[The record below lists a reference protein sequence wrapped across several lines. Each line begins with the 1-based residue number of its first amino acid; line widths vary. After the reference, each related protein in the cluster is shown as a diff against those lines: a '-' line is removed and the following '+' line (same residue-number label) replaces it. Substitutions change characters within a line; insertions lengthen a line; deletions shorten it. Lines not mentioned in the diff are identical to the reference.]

1 MATRENAHVVE
12 RDEGSVVDVSPS
24 GQQISFE
31 PVQVEEVTPETAPQQ
46 TGSGSGNLLGTIQGD
61 FSNEE
66 EQHQAETYESPVEK
80 QQQQQQQRQQQEPT
94 REQPQN
100 RSVPTVSAEEVSKQD
115 SGLAPQVESRQ
126 EGPVPQGASE
136 AASSE
141 DVLADVQVP
150 ARGANYVAMDS
161 SWSPAERPSVWR
173 GQVQKPEGRRA
184 EVEQTQVEKPDEAQ
198 RQKEEDDEQE
208 FGETPKTPEQA
219 MAKPKKNIF
228 EPIKR
233 TAQQI
238 VSGVQNRRTSRS
250 ARQFYE
256 HTAKRIVA
264 EKNYQAQAAY
274 GKITGDARLDID
286 EVSIGTEFVRAALMI
301 PNGKFAAY
309 IEANT
314 GVQLSEN
321 IEEAIAQV
329 GEALANND
337 VQVGVFKSPN
347 LEPESSSR
355 AYLKMHAGSDIRMN
369 PMRFKAYNADT
380 DGDDCCVSFQ
390 EAAMK
395 RCVDP
400 LDYLINLAGDLTLD
414 PDFMPFRLPNS
425 LDLRDERN
433 IRQATLDYI
442 KQSVITDSPDLARV
456 ICDMYLAKPDK
467 REDAVREYV
476 RAAYGYAHAGSN
488 REWKRALSDV
498 LSRTYRDLRTL
509 SIAQFGYGREHETSE
524 ELLQDTPRPV
534 TAADRNLFEFTRC
547 VLDDALVDAER
558 VANFQDL
565 RVMMHDYLGEP
576 KGTNPSFRFTANVAK
591 LFVNYDDR
599 MQIGSDEVRVSEDGT
614 EVTISGSALMR
625 GVLKFVES
633 RVIRNQLDTKERQKE
648 ARETLVTKIR
658 EEVGD
663 ENLPVNGE
671 GRKEFMTKFIKV
683 YNDNV
688 ALINAANITI
698 TTDWRMS
705 QGYGFRKLETV
716 GDIAAA
722 LRDVY
727 GDRLLIRD
735 LLKPDQFLAARES
748 LTDENGKFFINK
760 VYGGWTLDKFA
771 KENKYFE
778 PGVDLEEISNT
789 KGHAT
794 ITNIIRALADKRGST
809 ASKYNQDVYEKED
822 SVCDKMFDLLKTMGS
837 STAHSLYQELE
848 VLNLSDPD
856 VWAYFGMDNWEGFI
870 KSKYGKRLL
879 SSNSVEDVKTI
890 RLAMTVEY
898 RMSRIHELEHPM
910 EGMYK
915 NAEDL
920 VEELAYQEDKLA
932 SASWAWQAIIRD
944 RRAIANGELQTFS
957 RLKSGYRGIL
967 NKSKQGASYEH
978 WAELEEYNSLEEVLL
993 SLNLTKDDKCRILR
1007 DVVCLDQEFLMSEYL
1022 MPEFLERNPYSTYS
1036 SGAITSVGIMSATND
1051 FNSAYDRWE
1060 RLQGKLIADV
1070 VKARQKANPGD
1081 LLTHLQYLK
1090 EHPQDFAGLQKR
1102 TIIDAMCAVLEK
1114 TYLQSEK
1121 SKQHP
1126 FTNALYQCLS
1136 LIRNGGYFSDVYHTD
1151 DKAVG
1156 LQSLDELSPMDIA
1169 MLLADPSKSLWVY
1182 DDAGRKVRVNQEF
1195 LVGVK
1200 DPSEEELWDFLVE
1213 NPNVAACLRTHQAS
1227 VLPDGSSY
1235 LGATNTLANSMKTRR
1250 RGDDADLKE
1259 DTIYDLVDDPS
1270 FCAFVALITPLHG
1283 RKARDMRAP
1292 YLYSLD
1298 TVGEWITKFSVD
1310 DIMGAFY
1317 VNESHLTRIGM
1328 TDEAAHLLVEDVR
1341 VSLKRMQQKVLGEL
1355 IDGHEE
1361 DLSEELPI
1369 PLYPDLSSCYA
1380 YYDVRQEFS
1389 GAKTD
1394 VSTGIEGYETHRL
1407 AMFMSALGCKDK
1419 YASLTE
1425 YDDFG
1430 MADKE
1435 ALMNRFGA
1443 CMTNFGKPL
1452 FELDDELLNSE
1463 EIILE
1468 LPEGEVRQDKSLK
1481 RAKKQQVASVYSYL
1495 IVKRDFGAEKFNLK
1509 AKKTG
1514 QDKFNSIIK
1523 HGKYFS
1529 QEELQ
1534 QFDEKVSDHGEL
1546 LNWLRGIYAENP
1558 ENIFQVKL
1566 ALAQRLKKAN
1576 EIQGYTEMNL
1586 VDFMN
1591 LADLMVI
1598 EREID
1603 GKPSIDVRSLSL
1615 IARAIRANITYDLA
1629 RNGTREQIAEA
1640 AADAAAHAGEAE
1652 IDRQTVLASI
1662 RPKGAARDGGAEDPR
1677 RSSLE
1682 LNLEALKNFSE
1693 RTGLPY
1699 ADKMEHQIQLGLDN
1713 EWVEVVEGL
1722 NAGRNQSAY
1731 FIAGFNEDAPACVGP
1746 EAVWVFTR
1754 KPTPQEQAL
1763 VQDLGVTAIMQAKHA
1778 VPNCVPI
1785 TIDRQRFALLP
1796 GFDIALNGES
1806 NPQGDGRFGVF
1817 RRPADNVVWMYEDDL
1832 NEFSLGDAGIQLFK
1846 ALVDRLKVNWSS
1858 TTDVTTASMFAN
1870 TFKAYPKADFSCHL
1884 ATEQEIEAILADGS
1898 NIMMDVGVTPG
1909 TQGFDRH
1916 WKMTMDAIDRYA
1928 ENFNRRESDF
1938 RPGGI
1943 LEYGRPNDC
1952 IGFMTCIIDDP
1963 QAGRMRAFAPII
1975 PFDQTGHNGVSH
1987 AEVPSGFRITAA
1999 DYNNDKVPT
2008 QSFFRFD
2015 WEYEDD
2021 LSKHSVKFFEGQ
2033 STANKMYAAV
2043 NQAVQGGVFR
2053 GTDVGIDCATT
2064 PQTTASRRIG
2074 DNKRLG
2080 TMQTL
2085 MYMARTRGY
2094 NYANLI
2100 GDDQVFTNADG
2111 EKESI
2116 KERLTHGYMN
2126 REEWANNGVYPRADV
2141 ENIAIKFS
2149 DDPKLDRWIKTEL
2162 VHFAT
2167 NGGNPT
2173 DYLCSEFDGNHTNI
2187 WWEFECMFET
2197 SKEYQDNLLKFLN
2210 SMDDRLCPSSTEDT
2224 REDLIFR
2231 VKPDGHDMQM
2241 QVPHK
2246 DSKGTYYSWVNAYA
2260 GWSFF
2265 NFNDFTGKSQVNVNG
2280 FSDTLDAIATHEL
2293 AGRKAVDKA
2302 YRTMLERSISDIGEV
2317 KHSNFGMDVVRKGR
2331 VEPEPERAMRL
2342 DREKYGDNILAL
2354 TGHRDL
2360 GSGSLPNQQWAKIK
2374 ADLKE
2379 YCRKNNVTAIISG
2392 MALGF
2397 DLVGA
2402 EAATELGIPLVC
2414 AEPYINQEKNR
2425 FYKDNPG
2432 MLKKRHRIEEY
2443 ARKTGEVVFVDTEPG
2458 YDIWNDKKDPW
2469 KEKLQTRNEWMI
2481 DNSDQ
2486 VYACFNGE
2494 RGGTFN
2500 AVAYAQKTGAPLTI
2514 AKIPDL
2520 VAESK
2525 KAEGGV
2531 GVEETDAPMTQDSLL
2546 KDSSPREWEGYRTF
2560 GDDYMIDEATRR
2572 EQDREWDMMRDLAE
2586 TYIPRFRGEY
2596 AFLSNMYDAPV
2607 TYNGV
2612 TYGSAEAAF
2621 QAQKAAPE
2629 VREKLFG
2636 NASGKEAR
2644 RLGRKVLLDERQL
2657 QDWNNAKDHIMRE
2670 VVEQKYREN
2679 PELGRKLA
2687 KLHDAYIEEVNTWG
2701 DDYWGIVDDAGVFY
2715 GENRFGKIL
2724 MQVAQEIYRE
2734 QD

>member
-1 MATRENAHVVE
+1 MAVRENANIHESTREQIVE
-12 RDEGSVVDVSPS
+12 DAGSSS
-24 GQQISFE
+24 GGGIKGGGWE
-31 PVQVEEVTPETAPQQ
+31 RPETGATEEVQEPAQPSA
-46 TGSGSGNLLGTIQGD
+46 GGNLLGDIQGD
-61 FSNEE
+61 FSNEA
-66 EQHQAETYESPVEK
+66 QQRQAETFESPVEK
-80 QQQQQQQRQQQEPT
+80 QQRQQQRQQEQV
-94 REQPQN
+94 REQPQD
-100 RSVPTVSAEEVSKQD
+100 RAVPAVSAEEVSKQN

-126 EGPVPQGASE
+126 ETPTAAAASE
-136 AASSE
+136 DVSSE
-141 DVLADVQVP
+141 DILADVQVP
-150 ARGANYVAMDS
+150 VRGANYVAMDS
-161 SWSPAERPSVWR
+161 SWSKAERPSVWR
-173 GQVQKPEGRRA
+173 GQIRKPEGRRA
-184 EVEQTQVEKPDEAQ
+184 EAEREPSEPKPVEALQ
-198 RQKEEDDEQE
+198 QKEEDDEQE
-208 FGETPKTPEQA
+208 FQDAPKTPEQA
-219 MAKPKKNIF
+219 MAKPKKDIF
-228 EPIKR
+228 EPVKR
-233 TAQQI
+233 SFDQV
-238 VSGVQNRRTSRS
+238 VSGVRNRRTSRS

-256 HTAKRIVA
+256 HTAKRIIS

-355 AYLKMHAGSDIRMN
+355 AYLKMHEGTDIRMN
-369 PMRFKAYNADT
+369 PMRFKAFNADT

-390 EAAMK
+390 EAAMR

-425 LDLRDERN
+425 FDLRQDGE
-433 IRQATLDYI
+433 IRRATLDYI
-442 KQSVITDSPDLARV
+442 EQSIMTDSPDLARA
-456 ICDMYLAKPDK
+456 ICDMYLAKPDD
-467 REDAVREYV
+467 REDAVREFV
-476 RAAYGYAHAGSN
+476 RNAYGYAHAGDN

-547 VLDDALVDAER
+547 VLDDALVDAKR

-576 KGTNPSFRFTANVAK
+576 EGTNPSFRFTANVAK

-599 MQIGSDEVRVSEDGT
+599 MQIGSDEVRTSEDGS
-614 EVTISGSALMR
+614 EVVVSGHALMR

-671 GRKEFMTKFIKV
+671 GRKEFMTKFIEV
-683 YNDNV
+683 YNANV
-688 ALINAANITI
+688 ALINASNITI

-705 QGYGFRKLETV
+705 QGKGFRKLETV

-727 GDRLLIRD
+727 GDRLTIRD
-735 LLKPDQFLAARES
+735 LLRPDQFIETGETR
-748 LTDENGKFFINK
+748 TDESGKLFINK
-760 VYGGWTLDKFA
+760 VYGSWTLDKFA

-778 PGVDLEEISNT
+778 QGVDLEEVSNLRH
-789 KGHAT
+789 HAT
-794 ITNIIRALADKRGST
+794 MGNIIRALADKRGST
-809 ASKYNQDVYEKED
+809 ASKYNQDVYDRKD
-822 SVCDKMFDLLKTMGS
+822 SVCNRMCDLLKGTNPAS
-837 STAHSLYQELE
+837 VDLYQRMEI
-848 VLNLSDPD
+848 LNLSDPD
-856 VWAYFGMDNWEGFI
+856 VWAYFGMDNWEGFVE
-870 KSKYGKRLL
+870 SKYGKALR
-879 SSNSVEDVKTI
+879 SADVETVKTV

-898 RMSRIHELEHPM
+898 RMSRIHELEHPT

-932 SASWAWQAIIRD
+932 SSSWAWQAIIRD
-944 RRAIANGELQTFS
+944 RRAAANGERRTFD
-957 RLKSGYRGIL
+957 RLKAGERHMGIL
-967 NKSKQGASYEH
+967 GREKTGAHYDH
-978 WAELEEYNSLEEVLL
+978 WTELGGYDSLEEVLL
-993 SLNLTKDDKCRILR
+993 SLDLTKDDKCQILR
-1007 DVVCLDQEFLMSEYL
+1007 DVVSVEQSFLLSEYM

-1051 FNSAYDRWE
+1051 FNQAYDRWE
-1060 RLQGKLIADV
+1060 RQQGKLLADV
-1070 VKARQKANPGD
+1070 IDARKKSRHGQLEA
-1081 LLTHLQYLK
+1081 HLARFR
-1090 EHPQDFAGLQKR
+1090 EHPRDFVELQKD
-1102 TIIDAMCAVLEK
+1102 TIVDAMCAVLEK

-1136 LIRNGGYFSDVYHTD
+1136 LVKNGGFFSDVYHTD

-1156 LQSLDELSPMDIA
+1156 LQPLDKLSPMDIA
-1169 MLLADPSKSLWVY
+1169 MLLADPDKSLWVY
-1182 DDAGRKVRVNQEF
+1182 DEAGRKACVDREF
-1195 LVGVK
+1195 LVGMEN
-1200 DPSEEELWDFLVE
+1200 PSEDDLWDFLVE
-1213 NPNVAACLRTHQAS
+1213 YPNVAACLRTHQAS
-1227 VLPDGSSY
+1227 VLPDGSAY
-1235 LGATNTLANSMKTRR
+1235 LGATNSLANSMLAPLPEDNEETN
-1250 RGDDADLKE
+1250 DA
-1259 DTIYDLVDDPS
+1259 IYTLVDDPS
-1270 FCAFVALITPLHG
+1270 FCALVALVNPLHG
-1283 RKARDMRAP
+1283 QKARDMRAWYLHTIDMVGRDITSHPVDSIMEAYRIDEP
-1292 YLYSLD
+1292 YL
-1298 TVGEWITKFSVD
+1298 TG
-1310 DIMGAFY
+1310 
-1317 VNESHLTRIGM
+1317 IGM
-1328 TDEAAHLLVEDVR
+1328 TSQAAERLVEDVR
-1341 VSLKRMQQKVLGEL
+1341 VSLKRMQQKVRGEL
-1355 IDGHEE
+1355 IDGYTE
-1361 DLSEELPI
+1361 DLERPI
-1369 PLYPDLSSCYA
+1369 ARPDLSSCYA

-1394 VSTGIEGYETHRL
+1394 VSTGIEGFETHRL
-1407 AMFMSALGCKDK
+1407 AMFLSALGCKDK
-1419 YASLTE
+1419 YASLAE
-1425 YDDFG
+1425 YDNFG
-1430 MADKE
+1430 KADKE
-1435 ALMNRFGA
+1435 TLLNRFGA
-1443 CMTNFGKPL
+1443 CMTNYGKPL
-1452 FELDDELLNSE
+1452 SELDDEQLNSE

-1534 QFDEKVSDHGEL
+1534 QFDEKIDDHGEL
-1546 LNWLRGIYAENP
+1546 LDWLRGIYAENP

-1586 VDFMN
+1586 ADFMN
-1591 LADLMVI
+1591 LADLMII
-1598 EREID
+1598 EREVD
-1603 GKPSIDVRSLSL
+1603 GKPSIDVRSLGL
-1615 IARAIRANITYDLA
+1615 LARAIRANITYDLA
-1629 RNGTREQIAEA
+1629 RNGTREQISEAAAEA
-1640 AADAAAHAGEAE
+1640 AARAGKDK
-1652 IDRQTVLASI
+1652 IDRQTVLQSI
-1662 RPKGAARDGGAEDPR
+1662 RPKGAAKNGGAEDPR

-1682 LNLEALKNFSE
+1682 LNLEALKNLSE

-1699 ADKMEHQIQLGLDN
+1699 ADKDKHELRFGNQ
-1713 EWVEVVEGL
+1713 EEGKAWADL
-1722 NAGRNQSAY
+1722 VGKLSAARNQDTY

-1746 EAVWVFTR
+1746 EAVWLFTR
-1754 KPTPQEQAL
+1754 RPTEQEQAM
-1763 VQDLGVTAIMQAKHA
+1763 VKHLGVTAIMAPQYA
-1778 VPNCVPI
+1778 VPDSVPFAIGDAPCVI
-1785 TIDRQRFALLP
+1785 LP

-1817 RRPADNVVWMYEDDL
+1817 RRPADNVVWLYEDDL
-1832 NEFSLGDAGIQLFK
+1832 NEFSLGDAGVQLFK
-1846 ALVDRLKVNWSS
+1846 ALVNRLKVNWSS
-1858 TTDVTTASMFAN
+1858 ETDMTTASMFAN
-1870 TFKAYPKADFSCHL
+1870 TFKVYPEADFSCHL

-1928 ENFNRRESDF
+1928 ENFKQRKNDF

-1943 LEYGRPNDC
+1943 LEYGKPNDC

-1999 DYNNDKVPT
+1999 DYNNDEVPT
-2008 QSFFRFD
+2008 QSFFRIG

-2021 LSKHSVKFFEGQ
+2021 LSKHSIKFFEGQ

-2043 NQAVQGGVFR
+2043 NQAVQGGTFR
-2053 GTDVGIDCATT
+2053 GTDVAIDCATA

-2094 NYANLI
+2094 NYASLI
-2100 GDDQVFTNADG
+2100 GDDQMFENADG

-2116 KERLTHGYMN
+2116 KERLAHGYMS
-2126 REEWANNGVYPRADV
+2126 REEWAVNGVYPRADV

-2149 DDPKLDRWIKTEL
+2149 DDPKLDKWIKTEL
-2162 VHFAT
+2162 IHFAT

-2173 DYLCSEFDGNHTNI
+2173 DYLCSQFDDNHTNI

-2197 SKEYQDNLLKFLN
+2197 SKEYQDNLLKFLS
-2210 SMDDRLCPSSTEDT
+2210 SMDGQLCPSSTEDA

-2317 KHSNFGMDVVRKGR
+2317 KHSNFGMDVVHKGR

-2342 DREKYGDNILAL
+2342 DRAKYGNNILAL

-2360 GSGSLPNQQWAKIK
+2360 GLGSLPNQQWAKIK

-2379 YCRKNNVTAIISG
+2379 YCQTNDVTAIISG

-2402 EAATELGIPLVC
+2402 EVATELGIPLVC
-2414 AEPYINQEKNR
+2414 AEPYTGQEKNG
-2425 FYKDNPG
+2425 FYQKNPG
-2432 MLKKRHRIEEY
+2432 MLKKRQRIEDY
-2443 ARKTGEVVFVDTEPG
+2443 ARKTGEIVLVDTEEG
-2458 YDIWNDKKDPW
+2458 YVKNTNYD
-2469 KEKLQTRNEWMI
+2469 KLQSRNEWMI
-2481 DNSDQ
+2481 DNADQ
-2486 VYACFNGE
+2486 VYAVFSGK
-2494 RGGTFN
+2494 RGGTAN
-2500 AVAYAQKTGAPLTI
+2500 AVAYAQKVGAPLSI
-2514 AKIPDL
+2514 ARIPEL
-2520 VAESK
+2520 EVEAE
-2525 KAEGGV
+2525 
-2531 GVEETDAPMTQDSLL
+2531 
-2546 KDSSPREWEGYRTF
+2546 PRDIEWNKRRG
-2560 GDDYMIDEATRR
+2560 EAA
-2572 EQDREWDMMRDLAE
+2572 D
-2586 TYIPRFRGEY
+2586 IISRFRGDY
-2596 AFLSNMYDAPV
+2596 AFLSNMYDSPI

-2612 TYGSAEAAF
+2612 TYRNAEAAF

-2629 VREKLFG
+2629 VREELFG
-2636 NASGKEAR
+2636 SISGKEAR
-2644 RLGRKVLLDERQL
+2644 RLGRRVSLDKRQL
-2657 QDWNNAKDHIMRE
+2657 QDWEIAKDDIMKEIIR
-2670 VVEQKYREN
+2670 QKFRD
-2679 PELGRKLA
+2679 PGLAKKLA
-2687 KLHDAYIEEVNTWG
+2687 NLGDAYIEEGNTWG
-2701 DDYWGIVDDAGVFY
+2701 DEYWGVSIDKGVAS
-2715 GENRFGKIL
+2715 GENRLGKIL
-2724 MQVAQEIYRE
+2724 MTVRDEIVRG
-2734 QD
+2734 